1 MTTRTA
7 GPSRRSPFPEP
18 RCPDQRIDVRYS
30 HPIAVQ
36 TDDLQLIEAA
46 RAGDRFALD
55 QLLRRHYDRIHAVTR
70 RIAGSSRDA
79 DDATQEA
86 LIKIVRN
93 LPKFDGRSS
102 FGTWA
107 YRIATNAALD
117 ELRKRKRRPAL
128 ALVRDD
134 ESGEISLEPVDE
146 LAGRSVEAIAD
157 RLAIDE
163 AFDELPDDFRAAVI
177 LRDVGDLDYAEIAE
191 VLDIAVG
198 TVKSRIAR
206 GRRMLA
212 DQLRLDEHPELV
224 AAVTSE
230 NSRGPGNRAGDF
242 ERPTDLT

>member
-1 MTTRTA
+1 M
-7 GPSRRSPFPEP
+7 
-18 RCPDQRIDVRYS
+18 
-30 HPIAVQ
+30 
-36 TDDLQLIEAA
+36 EAA
-46 RAGDRFALD
+46 RNGDRFALD

-70 RIAGSSRDA
+70 RIAGATRDA

-86 LIKIVRN
+86 LIKIVRA
-93 LPKFDGRSS
+93 LPTFDGRSS

-128 ALVRDD
+128 HAIRDD
-134 ESGEISLEPVDE
+134 DSGEIQLQPVDD
-146 LAGRSVEAIAD
+146 LAERTVDSIAD

-163 AFDELPDDFRAAVI
+163 ALESLPEDFRAAVV

-191 VLDIAVG
+191 VLDIAIG

-206 GRRMLA
+206 GRKQLA
-212 DQLRLDEHPELV
+212 AQLSLDDHHDDVDTLASE
-224 AAVTSE
+224 TSR
-230 NSRGPGNRAGDF
+230 SAGNRTSDF